1 MDGEIVPSIYAEPFR
16 PTTFIGEI
24 WEAQAAAHYFRT
36 AEEAQIALGIAY
48 YVAQRWNEWNE
59 VTWIPREPTHW
70 QDAVEVLGAALVS
83 VLLLLLL

>member
-16 PTTFIGEI
+16 PTTFIGQI
-24 WEAQAAAHYFRT
+24 WEAQAATHYFRT

-48 YVAQRWNEWNE
+48 YVAERWNEWQG
-59 VTWIPREPTHW
+59 VAWIPAEPTHW
-70 QDAVEVLGAALVS
+70 QDAVGVLGAALVS